1 MWKVTFCQQA
11 GMLKKRNQDALFNG
25 ERVYQYVLKKSET
38 IEVEKENLIIGIS
51 DGVSNSPRPDLASR
65 YFMEKL
71 QDCENL
77 NAQWLRATHQQFCE
91 AHCQRIYG
99 SSCTFVAAQL
109 SPNGQCL
116 IMNVGDSRAYRITPT
131 GEWIQLSYDHILLNA
146 LTPNPDQRTEYAA
159 MYYGLSDA
167 LIADHEET
175 DFRIFTEQY
184 QLENGDYL
192 LLCSDG
198 LTDDIP
204 KHIRHAIWQKFDKI
218 EEKLTALRQYTKRLK
233 RRDDFSVITILF
245 NNYGI

>member
-11 GMLKKRNQDALFNG
+11 GTQKKRNQDALFNG

-71 QDCENL
+71 QNCDNL
-77 NAQWLRATHQQFCE
+77 NSQWLRATHQQFCE
-91 AHCQRIYG
+91 EHSQHVFG

-116 IMNVGDSRAYRITPT
+116 IMNVGDSRAYRITPI
-131 GEWIQLSYDHILLNA
+131 GEWIQLSYDHILLNE
-146 LTPNPDQRTEYAA
+146 LNPDQNTEYAA

-175 DFRIFTEQY
+175 DFHIFTEQY
-184 QLENGDYL
+184 QLEKGDSL

-204 KHIRHAIWQKFDKI
+204 EHIRHTIWQKFDKI

-233 RRDDFSVITILF
+233 RRDDFSVVVLTI
-245 NNYGI
+245 

>member
-131 GEWIQLSYDHILLNA
+131 GEWIQLSYDHILLNE
-146 LTPNPDQRTEYAA
+146 LNPDQTTEYAA

-175 DFRIFTEQY
+175 DFHIFTEQY
-184 QLENGDYL
+184 QLEKGDSL

-233 RRDDFSVITILF
+233 RRDDFSVVVIHF
-245 NNYGI
+245 E